1 MRLKLAGGERFKEGG
16 VLRPGGAWSLA
27 YARRVGTIL
36 RQTAGFVVAICLAGL
51 GSLHAQNVA
60 CSPAAVTADP
70 SPVDTA
76 YPPLIRA
83 VLIPSA
89 GVRLNGVLYVAQ
101 GRGAHPTV
109 VFLHGFPGDEKNG
122 DLAQAVRRAGFNAL
136 VFYYRGAWGSPGI
149 YSYSHVLEDVT
160 AALIWLREPATA
172 ESMRVDP
179 ERLILVGHS
188 FGAFAALY
196 TAATTEKVAAV
207 AALAPVDLGSR
218 GSAMRD
224 TGAFAKGV
232 QRRGAQLGALRGTS
246 GEELSREAVTH
257 AADWS
262 LQSPAGVLAPKRVL
276 LLAATHDEA
285 VPLSEV
291 YEPLGAKLR
300 AVGARKLTTLT
311 LQSDHA
317 FSNVRIGLAQVLT
330 QWLCGG
336 K

>member
-1 MRLKLAGGERFKEGG
+1 MARTRH
-16 VLRPGGAWSLA
+16 
-27 YARRVGTIL
+27 YARQGDTSL
-36 RQTAGFVVAICLAGL
+36 RHTAGFLVASSLAGL
-51 GSLHAQNVA
+51 GSLHAQTA
-60 CSPAAVTADP
+60 TCSPAAVTADP

-76 YPPLIRA
+76 YPPVMRA

-89 GVRLNGVLYVAQ
+89 GVHLNGVVYVAQ
-101 GRGAHPTV
+101 GRGAHATV
-109 VFLHGFPGDEKNG
+109 VFLHGFPGDEKNA

-136 VFYYRGAWGSPGI
+136 VFYYRGSWGSPGV

-160 AALIWLREPATA
+160 AALRWLREPATA
-172 ESMRVDP
+172 DSLRVDP

-188 FGAFAALY
+188 FGGFAALY

-218 GSAMRD
+218 GAAMRD
-224 TGAFAKGV
+224 PGAFAKGV

-246 GEELSREAVTH
+246 GEELSRDAVTH
-257 AADWS
+257 AAEWS
-262 LQSPAGVLAPKRVL
+262 LQGYTSVLATKRLL